1 MMPNAQLPT
10 PNSQAGCSRAS
21 VLGIGGWK
29 LGVAAV
35 ALATA
40 VACSKPAVEETE
52 SEAPVPVKIEAAE
65 TGSIRG
71 VLHATG
77 VINPAPDGE
86 MIVVAPEAARIA
98 AIAKAEG
105 DRVARGDVLVR
116 FEIPSLQ
123 AEVQRQA
130 AEVQRAQAA
139 LANARANQVRQREL
153 FERGIA
159 ARKDAE
165 DADRMIADAEAAVGQ
180 AEASRAAAVMA
191 AARTVVR
198 ANFDGVIAKRF
209 HNPGDLVEPAAS
221 DPVLRV
227 IDPRRLEVVAS
238 IPLSD
243 ARRVVV
249 GASGWLKSEAAGLPD
264 LALKVV
270 SRPAQVELGTATIPV
285 RLVFVGQGN
294 LAAGTPVQVDID
306 AEQHTNVV
314 LIPAAALVREGEET
328 AVFVAMGEKAQRR
341 PIQIG
346 LTDGTNIEVVS
357 GVKAGE
363 MVIVDGQ
370 AGLPDDA
377 TITIDTGEE
386 EDAAEKP
393 GDEKPEAG
401 AGDKKEGGEK

>member
-1 MMPNAQLPT
+1 MTLNSQRPTPNAQ
-10 PNSQAGCSRAS
+10 GGRSRAS
-21 VLGIGGWK
+21 VLGVGSWK
-29 LGVAAV
+29 LGVTAI

-40 VACSKPAVEETE
+40 AACSKPAVEETE
-52 SEAPVPVKIEAAE
+52 SEAPVPVKVEPAE

-86 MIVVAPEAARIA
+86 LIVIAPEAARIA
-98 AIAKAEG
+98 EIAKAEG

-130 AEVQRAQAA
+130 AEVQRAQAT

-159 ARKDAE
+159 ARKDVE
-165 DADRMIADAEAAVGQ
+165 DADRMVADAEAAVGQ
-180 AEASRAAAVMA
+180 GEASRAAAVMA

-198 ANFDGVIAKRF
+198 ASLDGVIAKRF
-209 HNPGDLVEPAAS
+209 HNPGDLVEAAAS

-227 IDPRRLEVVAS
+227 IDPRRLGVVAS
-238 IPLSD
+238 IPLSE

-249 GASGWLKSEAAGLPD
+249 GSSAWLKSEATGLPD

-270 SRPAQVELGTATIPV
+270 SRPAQVEQGTATIPV

-328 AVFVAMGEKAQRR
+328 AVFVAMGDKAQRR
-341 PIQIG
+341 PVQIG
-346 LTDGTNIEVVS
+346 LTDGTNIEILS

-370 AGLPDDA
+370 AGLPDEA
-377 TITIDTGEE
+377 KITIETGED

-393 GDEKPEAG
+393 ADEKPEAG
-401 AGDKKEGGEK
+401 AGDKKEDGEK